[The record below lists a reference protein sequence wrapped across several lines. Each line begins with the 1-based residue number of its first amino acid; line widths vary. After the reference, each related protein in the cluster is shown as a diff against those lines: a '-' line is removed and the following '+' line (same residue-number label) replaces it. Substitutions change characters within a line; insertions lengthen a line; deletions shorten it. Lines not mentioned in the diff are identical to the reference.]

1 MRSGMDAWKSSA
13 IRRSSSLTTWKIWL
27 ISLSPVSP
35 ATTKRRSN
43 DNHMSKQKDNHSDE
57 FIASWDKLQEA
68 AEQEQAEAA
77 AAALAAWVEAQKAQE
92 AEAWQDT
99 TQTIP
104 LWKK

>member
-1 MRSGMDAWKSSA
+1 
-13 IRRSSSLTTWKIWL
+13 
-27 ISLSPVSP
+27 
-35 ATTKRRSN
+35 
-43 DNHMSKQKDNHSDE
+43 MSKQKDNHSDE